1 MKSSSR
7 IASQKPPDR
16 EDLSDTFKSEL
27 EAMYAARMDS
37 VSEIFVTFRH
47 VVPTETVN
55 ANPDV
60 VYVQIDAGGVQ
71 GRIVIDNL
79 VSSAP
84 QRPAS
89 RAEKIERL
97 PPRAQE
103 TSTII

>member
-1 MKSSSR
+1 MKRSSR

-16 EDLSDTFKSEL
+16 EDLSDAFKSEL
-27 EAMYAARMDS
+27 EAMYAVRMDS
-37 VSEIFVTFRH
+37 VSEICVTFGH

-84 QRPAS
+84 QP
-89 RAEKIERL
+89 
-97 PPRAQE
+97 
-103 TSTII
+103 